1 MNTYRGRF
9 APSPSGPLHFG
20 SLIAALGSWLD
31 ARHHKGEWFVRIEDI
46 DPPREVAGAADD
58 ILVTLENFGLVWDGQ
73 VTYQSDNQ
81 HHYQQVLQQLFD
93 EKEIYRCTC
102 TRKQIQS
109 TNGIYTNF
117 CRDKQHSVDT
127 EHSLRLKVGQPFLEF
142 EDCYQGHCN
151 TALNSAN
158 EDFIVKRK
166 DGLYAYMLA
175 VVVDDIEQQ
184 ITHIIRGADLLE
196 TTTQQLYLF
205 SLLKSPSPIFG
216 HLPIAVNNQGLKLSK
231 QNHAPSIAHTPVNET
246 LWSALNFLKQSPPKA
261 LRKEDKSVILDWAT
275 QHWKANKFAGKRQ
288 FLHQDV

>member
-31 ARHHKGEWFVRIEDI
+31 ARHHNGEWLVRIEDI
-46 DPPREVAGAADD
+46 DPPREVTGAADD
-58 ILVTLENFGLVWDGQ
+58 ILATLEKFGLFWDGQ
-73 VTYQSDNQ
+73 VTYQSNNQ

-93 EKEIYRCTC
+93 KNEIYRCTC

-109 TNGIYTNF
+109 TKGTYTNI
-117 CRDKQHSVDT
+117 CRDKHHSSET
-127 EHSLRLKVGQPFLEF
+127 EHSLRLKVLQPVTSF

-151 TALNSAN
+151 TVQNSAK

-175 VVVDDIEQQ
+175 VVIDDIEQQ
-184 ITHIIRGADLLE
+184 FTHIVRGADLLE
-196 TTTQQLYLF
+196 TTSQQLYLF
-205 SLLKSPSPIFG
+205 SLLKAPFPTFG
-216 HLPIAVNNQGLKLSK
+216 HLPVAVNIQGLKLSK
-231 QNHAPSIAHTPVNET
+231 QNHAPSISDTPVNET
-246 LWSALNFLKQSPPKA
+246 LWLALNFLKQSPPEE
-261 LRKEDKSVILDWAT
+261 LRKEDKSLILDWAI
-275 QHWKANKFAGKRQ
+275 QHWQPNKFNGKRQ